1 MGHDTRVGRDG
12 LAAVEIAEAFRPDV
26 VLLDLGM
33 PKMDGYE
40 ACRRIRDQAWGK
52 EMVLIAQT
60 GWGQDEDRRR
70 TQAAGFDHHLVK
82 PIKQTELGKIARKAD
97 LRTKSGR
104 KLKLSAA
111 RRPEFRI
118 ASLRSWLSRCWH
130 RRADDRSK
138 RFSLSQTE

>member
-1 MGHDTRVGRDG
+1 MGNSPAPTQLRILVVDDNDDNADSLGIMLRILGHDTRIGRDG
-12 LAAVEIAEAFRPDV
+12 LAVLEIAETFRPDV

-82 PIKQTELGKIARKAD
+82 PIKQAELVKLLAERASERKPVV
-97 LRTKSGR
+97 S
-104 KLKLSAA
+104 
-111 RRPEFRI
+111 
-118 ASLRSWLSRCWH
+118 
-130 RRADDRSK
+130 
-138 RFSLSQTE
+138 